1 MTELPEDRVYAR
13 HHRRRG
19 AVLIVGAGAVGG
31 FLAEELARIGCS
43 PLWLVDPDVLAV
55 ENIVR
60 HPLGAQAIGQ
70 PKASAL
76 AQKICRDLPT
86 CDATGLDADYLELP
100 IDEQLQLVNAADVV
114 VAATD
119 SADCQRRV
127 NQNCLV
133 AEVPAVYPAVW
144 VDPRVRDAEVG
155 ELLWV
160 LPGRH
165 TPCYECWVSFRQA
178 SADAQAARGAR
189 VDIQLV
195 ALATAQVVAALLN
208 PADERSAILDPQR
221 TAIYVHG
228 LTPTSPGIRASFP
241 NTGLYSR
248 NVRVPFPLA
257 PCPACGGQDLSAADP
272 SRVDAETLPQPHPPT
287 TTAPAATGPSWDS
300 TGHLRRRRFAQIF
313 AAVAA
318 SAVLLVLAV
327 AWLVSGPT
335 TAGSQAGPSN
345 QPAGTS
351 GAGGAATSSAR
362 PAAGAP
368 IPPSQTRLIC
378 DPRYTSSYANDGS
391 DCTSGNLYSGD
402 QVVLEVSGLTKSVV
416 SALCQQGYHDE
427 WSSRG
432 DPWSKSAN
440 AQAYGGA
447 SGMCVELSN
456 GMGFGDDGNL
466 VASFGNP
473 NKLGTDT
480 VTWRLISPAG
490 RTVLMASYSF
500 RVLETLLQ
508 PLPTPPS

>member
-1 MTELPEDRVYAR
+1 MTELPDEDRVYAR

-43 PLWLVDPDVLAV
+43 PLRLVDPDILAV

-60 HPLGAQAIGQ
+60 HPLGAQALGQ

-76 AQKICRDLPT
+76 AQKIRQDLPT
-86 CDATGLDADYLELP
+86 CDATGLDADYLELSL
-100 IDEQLQLVNAADVV
+100 DEQLELVHATNVV

-127 NQNCLV
+127 NQNCLI

-208 PADERSAILDPQR
+208 PADERSAILDPER

-248 NVRVPFPLA
+248 NVRVPFPTV
-257 PCPACGGQDLSAADP
+257 PCSACGSQDSTATAESARVGAGTWPQQHPPAAD
-272 SRVDAETLPQPHPPT
+272 
-287 TTAPAATGPSWDS
+287 PSWDS
-300 TGHLRRRRFAQIF
+300 TSPLRRRHLAQIF
-313 AAVAA
+313 AGVATSVA
-318 SAVLLVLAV
+318 LLTLAIV
-327 AWLVSGPT
+327 WLFSSPASGP
-335 TAGSQAGPSN
+335 APS
-345 QPAGTS
+345 QPADTS
-351 GAGGAATSSAR
+351 GATGGPISPGQVSAQ
-362 PAAGAP
+362 PTAGAP
-368 IPPSQTRLIC
+368 IPPTQTHLIC
-378 DPRYTSSYANDGS
+378 NTTQTSSYANDGS
-391 DCTSGNLYSGD
+391 DCVSGNLYSGD
-402 QVVLEVSGLTKSVV
+402 TIVLEVSGLTKSVV
-416 SALCQQGYHDE
+416 SVLCQRGYHDE
-427 WSSRG
+427 WSSQG

-440 AQAYGGA
+440 AQMYGGA

-456 GMGFGDDGNL
+456 GMGFDDDGNL

-473 NKLGTDT
+473 DKLGIDT
-480 VTWRLISPAG
+480 VTWQLISPAG
-490 RTVLMASYSF
+490 RTVLVATYSF
-500 RVLETLLQ
+500 HVLETLLQ
-508 PLPTPPS
+508 PLATPPS